1 MVKRR
6 NALVG
11 QTCNLLGG
19 FKTGGYYIAM
29 WSGGG
34 PCHHQLTSF
43 DLDAGQVKNNIV
55 GRNEL
60 KTPGLRVCFDD
71 L

>member
-11 QTCNLLGG
+11 QTCNLMGG
-19 FKTGGYYIAM
+19 FKTEGYYSAM

-34 PCHHQLTSF
+34 PCHQLTSF
-43 DLDAGQVKNNIV
+43 DLGGGQVKNNIV
-55 GRNEL
+55 GRNE
-60 KTPGLRVCFDD
+60 
-71 L
+71 